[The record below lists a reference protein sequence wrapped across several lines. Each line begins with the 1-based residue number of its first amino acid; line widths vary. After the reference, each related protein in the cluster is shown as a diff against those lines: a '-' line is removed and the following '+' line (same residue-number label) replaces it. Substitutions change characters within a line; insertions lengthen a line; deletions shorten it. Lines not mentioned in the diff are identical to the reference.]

1 MCEVVKVNERSNT
14 VQTEMVQDAVTE
26 DRKMVNAPDFE
37 QQVLDNILG
46 NIERAMNGAGIE
58 IRPDVQYQIIVGEN
72 ASEVTVHVTGDEQ

>member
-1 MCEVVKVNERSNT
+1 MCAVVKVNERSNT
-14 VQTEMVQDAVTE
+14 VQTETVQDVVTE

-58 IRPDVQYQIIVGEN
+58 IRPDVQYQIVVGEN
-72 ASEVTVHVTGDEQ
+72 ASEVTVHVTGDAQ